1 MQLKSCLEQ
10 NRFSELVYGKPVY
23 DPSKLLAKLRYKRKT
38 SKYYKKMIKPVME
51 ELTSHS
57 PSFECMCDFADFIK
71 QMEMVIQYRNCIDS
85 TEEPKLVCDN
95 SLNSVD
101 KKVLIYIK
109 PNDYTARFMMKID
122 KGDQVITIR
131 VKNAFGKELTTDFT
145 IVNANTEF
153 GSIHHNN
160 LLHNININLQR
171 EMANTLKRCYD
182 MIE

>member
-23 DPSKLLAKLRYKRKT
+23 DPSKLFAKLRYKRK
-38 SKYYKKMIKPVME
+38 
-51 ELTSHS
+51 
-57 PSFECMCDFADFIK
+57 SFECMCDFADFIK